1 MIKTTSKAQTL
12 KLVESKVSLFKV
24 PELLFFDTASFSS
37 CPEKF
42 ISKIKDTFSGRP
54 LVIRSSAADED
65 GTQNAC
71 AGEYDSVLN
80 VSSTDSEAIRAAIA
94 TVIAS
99 YERKGPRTG
108 QDEVIVQEMVL
119 NTSISGV
126 VFTHDLNSGAPYYVI
141 NYDDVS
147 GLTNT
152 VTAGDGEYAN
162 RTLYI
167 HRGAVQALRSKRF
180 QRLMLAIQ
188 ELEQIMGSQFLDV
201 EFALS
206 EDFTPYLLQVRAITT
221 QPNWNRAVAKRI
233 DAALQGIQTFVRA
246 RLQPMA
252 GVFGKTTVLGQMPDW
267 NPAEMIGRAPR
278 ALAFSLHKT
287 LITDHAWR
295 IGREIMGYAVPIG
308 QPLMVS
314 LAGQPFIDT
323 RLSFHSYLPAELSP
337 EISNKLVDAWVRRL
351 QKHPELHDKVEFEV
365 AITTYSFDIDE
376 KIEILIGD
384 ALSQA
389 EQSAFKESRR
399 QQTRDHLTGSCEGSI
414 SKALAKV
421 EKLACKQAEARQSST
436 TVDITA
442 LFGMIDDCIC
452 LGTVPFSTLARHGFI
467 ARTILLSL
475 NRRGILTM
483 EDIQNIQSSVRTVAS
498 ALVNDMRRFQM
509 GELSRS
515 DFMAEYGHLRPGTY
529 DILSR
534 RYDQMPDLGMND
546 SQVRPESAQND
557 FVLSVQQT
565 REIDLLLQTEGF
577 AEVDTAKLLDY
588 VRSATVGREY
598 GKFVFT
604 RSISEMIELIAAFGE
619 RNGLSRDEMSHVPLS
634 SLLGVVTETSE
645 GSIEE
650 RLRQVAE
657 DEAERHALSVAIRL
671 PQVLFD
677 EAGVHV
683 VPFQVSHPNFI
694 THKKITASCVCLI
707 IGQIAPELTDK
718 IVLIENA
725 DPGFDWIFSQQIGG
739 LITKYGG
746 ANSHMAIRCAEFGI
760 PAAIGCGEQRFE
772 VFTDDVITKC
782 HDEEI
787 SGILAIISDRFK
799 PIAVLFITIQPLCKI
814 QSRVIRNYF
823 KFAPTALRF

>member
-1 MIKTTSKAQTL
+1 MKNLVNLKMNNSISKGQTL
-12 KLVESKVSLFKV
+12 LWLENKLTQFKV
-24 PELLFFDTASFSS
+24 PQLFVFESDKFSLD
-37 CPEKF
+37 PEYVLKQILNRF
-42 ISKIKDTFSGRP
+42 NGCFV
-54 LVIRSSAADED
+54 VIRSSAADED
-65 GTQNAC
+65 GSCKAM

-80 VSSTDSEAIRAAIA
+80 VPSTDSEAIRAAIS

-99 YERKGPRTG
+99 YERKGPRTCN
-108 QDEVIVQEMVL
+108 DEIIVQEMVL
-119 NTSISGV
+119 NTSMSGV
-126 VFTHDLNSGAPYYVI
+126 VFTHDLNTGAPYFVI

-152 VTAGDGEYAN
+152 VTSGGGEYAN

-167 HRGAVQALRSKRF
+167 HRGATQALRSERF

-201 EFALS
+201 EFALG

-233 DAALQGIQTFVRA
+233 DVTLQGIQAFVKA
-246 RLQPMA
+246 RLQPMV
-252 GVFGKTTVLGQMPDW
+252 GIYGSTTVLGQMPDW

-278 ALAFSLHKT
+278 ALAFSLYKI

-295 IGREIMGYAVPIG
+295 VARETMGYAYPVG

-314 LAGQPFIDT
+314 LAGQPFIDA
-323 RLSFHSYLPAELSP
+323 RLSFHSFLPASLSS
-337 EISNKLVDAWVRRL
+337 EISEKLVDAWVKRL
-351 QKHPELHDKVEFEV
+351 QTHPELHDKVEFEV

-376 KIEILIGD
+376 KIEALIGA
-384 ALSQA
+384 ALSQV
-389 EQSAFKESRR
+389 ERSAFKEALR
-399 QQTRDHLTGSCEGSI
+399 QQTRALLADSGEGGI

-421 EKLACKQAEARQSST
+421 EELARKQVYKRQLSMGQD
-436 TVDITA
+436 VTA
-442 LFGMIDDCIC
+442 LFGMIDDCIR
-452 LGTVPFSTLARHGFI
+452 LGTVPFSILARHGFI

-475 NRRGILTM
+475 NRRGVLTM
-483 EDIQNIQSSVRTVAS
+483 EDIDLIQSGVRTVAS
-498 ALVNDMRRFQM
+498 ALVNDMRRLQL
-509 GELSRS
+509 GELSRT

-534 RYDQMPDLGMND
+534 CYDQMPDLGIND
-546 SQVRPESAQND
+546 TQVRPEQELNEFMLSALQR
-557 FVLSVQQT
+557 
-565 REIDLLLQTEGF
+565 REIDQLLQAEGF
-577 AEVDTAKLLDY
+577 PEFDADKLLAY
-588 VRSATVGREY
+588 VQAATVGREY

-604 RSISEMIELIAAFGE
+604 RSISEMLELIAGFGE
-619 RNGLSRDEMSHVPLS
+619 KHDLSRDEMSHVS
-634 SLLGVVTETSE
+634 IGNLLDIVTKSSE

-650 RLRQVAE
+650 RLRQIAE
-657 DEAERHALSVAIRL
+657 EESERHALSAAIRL

-694 THKKITASCVCLI
+694 THKKITAACVCLLA
-707 IGQIAPELTDK
+707 GQVAPALTGK

-725 DPGFDWIFSQQIGG
+725 DPGFDWIFAQQIGG

-772 VFTDDVITKC
+772 VFIGANQILLDC
-782 HDEEI
+782 A
-787 SGILAIISDRFK
+787 SGLIN
-799 PIAVLFITIQPLCKI
+799 PL
-814 QSRVIRNYF
+814 N
-823 KFAPTALRF
+823 

>member
-1 MIKTTSKAQTL
+1 MNISPSKSRTL
-12 KLVESKVSLFKV
+12 LELQNKVCLFKI
-24 PELLFFDTASFSS
+24 PSLLVFDVGSFVFS
-37 CPEKF
+37 PDEV
-42 ISKIKDTFSGRP
+42 ISVVKRTFSDRII
-54 LVIRSSAADED
+54 VIRSSAIDED
-65 GTQNAC
+65 GGQSSR

-99 YERKGPRTG
+99 YEREGSRMR

-119 NTSISGV
+119 NTSMSGV
-126 VFTHDLNSGAPYYVI
+126 VFTHDLNTGAPYYVI

-152 VTAGDGEYAN
+152 VTSGGGEYAN

-167 HRGAVQALRSKRF
+167 HRGATQALRSERF
-180 QRLMLAIQ
+180 QRLMQAIQ
-188 ELEQIMGSQFLDV
+188 ELEQIMDSQFLDV
-201 EFALS
+201 EFALGD
-206 EDFTPYLLQVRAITT
+206 DFTPYLLQVRAITT

-233 DAALQGIQTFVRA
+233 DAALQGIRTFVKA

-252 GVFGKTTVLGQMPDW
+252 GVYGSTTVLGQMPDW

-278 ALAFSLHKT
+278 ALAFSLYRT

-295 IGREIMGYAVPIG
+295 IAREAMGYAVPVD

-323 RLSFHSYLPAELSP
+323 RLSFHSYLPDALSP
-337 EISNKLVDAWVRRL
+337 AIGAKLVDAWVSRL
-351 QKHPELHDKVEFEV
+351 QAHPELHDKVEFEV

-376 KIEILIGD
+376 KIEVLIRAALSEVEKSEFKD
-384 ALSQA
+384 AL
-389 EQSAFKESRR
+389 RR
-399 QQTRDHLTGSCEGSI
+399 QTRALLAASGEGGI

-421 EKLACKQAEARQSST
+421 DRLVRKQSDARRLPVPQDAS
-436 TVDITA
+436 A
-442 LFGMIDDCIC
+442 LFGMIDDCIR
-452 LGTVPFSTLARHGFI
+452 LGTVPFSILARHGFI

-483 EDIQNIQSSVRTVAS
+483 EDINFIQSGIRTVAS
-498 ALVNDMRRFQM
+498 ALVNDMRRLQL

-546 SQVRPESAQND
+546 AQVRPEQEHNE
-557 FVLSVQQT
+557 FVLSAQQ
-565 REIDLLLQTEGF
+565 RRDINQILQSEGF
-577 AEVDTAKLLDY
+577 PELDAEKLLAY
-588 VRSATVGREY
+588 VKAATVGREY

-604 RSISEMIELIAAFGE
+604 RSVSEMLELIAGFGE
-619 RNGLSRDEMSHVPLS
+619 KHGLSRDEMSYVS
-634 SLLGVVTETSE
+634 IGNLLDVVTKSSE

-650 RLRQVAE
+650 RLRQIAE
-657 DEAERHALSVAIRL
+657 DESERHALSSAIRL

-694 THKKITASCVCLI
+694 THKKITAACVCLLA
-707 IGQIAPELTDK
+707 GETAPALTGK

-725 DPGFDWIFSQQIGG
+725 DPGFDWIFAQQISG

-772 VFTDDVITKC
+772 VFI
-782 HDEEI
+782 
-787 SGILAIISDRFK
+787 GANQILLDCAAGLIN
-799 PIAVLFITIQPLCKI
+799 PL
-814 QSRVIRNYF
+814 Y
-823 KFAPTALRF
+823 